1 MMIIKYVGH
10 ACFKITEGD
19 FSIVIDPYADG
30 SVPGLKDMHET
41 ANLVICSHGHMD
53 HHGIENVKISEVR
66 IDTPFEMSCIRT
78 YHDDKE
84 GTLRGPNEI
93 TVMKAE
99 GRTIVH
105 MGDIGCMLSG
115 EDIDKLKGCDLLL
128 IPVGGFFTIDGKQAA
143 EYVKLIAPKAVVP
156 MHYRGASFG
165 YSEIGTLD
173 GFTGRKDLPVR
184 KIGSELDI
192 DEIKAG
198 SGVLVMTPANA

>member
-1 MMIIKYVGH
+1 MNIKYVGH

-19 FSIVIDPYADG
+19 FSIVTDPYADG
-30 SVPGLKDMHET
+30 SVPGLKNMLET

-53 HHGIENVKISEVR
+53 HHGLDNVKISEVR
-66 IDTPFEMSCIRT
+66 IDTPFEISGIRT

-93 TVMKAE
+93 TIMKAG

-105 MGDIGCMLSG
+105 MGDIGCMLS
-115 EDIDKLKGCDLLL
+115 EEELDKLRGCDLLL

-143 EYVKLIAPKAVVP
+143 EYVKLIAPKAVIP
-156 MHYRGASFG
+156 MHYKGDSFG

-173 GFTGRKDLPVR
+173 EFISCVGLPVER
-184 KIGSELDI
+184 TGSELELDNV
-192 DEIKAG
+192 KGG
-198 SGVLVMTPANA
+198 SQVIVMTPANA